1 MPDIALNCSVTSRTF
16 RKIRIVTGPVD
27 DGGGVVGR
35 GRRGNVGGL
44 GRGGVAPPPRYQAQR
59 TAPR

>member
-1 MPDIALNCSVTSRTF
+1 MISIAS
-16 RKIRIVTGPVD
+16 GPVD